1 MKTRLTILSAVIAL
15 GAGCATTPPLP
26 EELAQARELYENQR
40 TGVTGQVAPAA
51 LLDARKAIE
60 VATAAYEKNPRS
72 AETKDFA
79 YVALRRTQLAAA
91 KANID
96 LALIQREKI
105 QRDRLAISRLE
116 LERTKEELAKS
127 KDALNAAGI
136 ELEGE
141 KSRAE
146 MTAKELEDER
156 NRSEMTARELE
167 AERAS
172 RLEAEQRA
180 NQAAD
185 ELSKISAVKRD
196 ERGVVLT
203 LSGSVTFQSGKAELL
218 DSAKGKLEEVAEAL
232 VKAKAQGV
240 VIEGH
245 TDSQGSMS
253 LNKELSQERA
263 DAVKDYLV
271 DHGVPAD
278 AIRAVGKGE
287 AKSIADNDTPEGR
300 AMNRRVEIVLPKG
313 EPVSSR

>member
-1 MKTRLTILSAVIAL
+1 MKTRVTILSAAVILA
-15 GAGCATTPPLP
+15 AGCATAPPIP

-72 AETKDFA
+72 VEAKDFS
-79 YVALRRTQLAAA
+79 YVALRKTQLAAA

-105 QRDRLAISRLE
+105 QRDKLAMAQLE
-116 LERTKEELAKS
+116 LERMKEELAKS
-127 KDALNAAGI
+127 QEALDKAGI

-141 KSRAE
+141 KSRSA
-146 MTAKELEDER
+146 
-156 NRSEMTARELE
+156 MTARELE

-185 ELSKISAVKRD
+185 ELSKISQVKRD

-203 LSGSVTFQSGKAELL
+203 LSGSVTFASGQAELL
-218 DSAKGKLEEVAEAL
+218 EGAEAKLDEVAEAL
-232 VKAKAQGV
+232 KKAKPKGV

-245 TDSQGSMS
+245 TDSQGSAS
-253 LNKELSQERA
+253 LNKTLSQQRA

-271 DHGVPAD
+271 DQGVPAES
-278 AIRAVGKGE
+278 IRAKGMGE
-287 AKSIADNDTPEGR
+287 SKSIADNDTPEGR
-300 AMNRRVEIVLPKG
+300 AMNRRVEIVLLK
-313 EPVSSR
+313 EDSVSSR